1 MKKKIRKTLSPL
13 QYKRFVQILVLL
25 AIAAAGWIFLAPDMG
40 MYSLYSEKSR
50 VEKLQEKKS
59 KLEAE
64 NARLRREINRIEN
77 DVEYLERLAREKHGL
92 LKENEM
98 VFDFGE
104 KNSSD

>member
-1 MKKKIRKTLSPL
+1 MKKRFQHTLSPL
-13 QYKRFVQILVLL
+13 QQRRFVKILVLL
-25 AIAAAGWIFLAPDMG
+25 AIAAVGWIFFAPDMG
-40 MYSLYSEKSR
+40 IYSLYSQKNR

-64 NARLRREINRIEN
+64 NAALRREIKRIEN

-104 KNSSD
+104 NSTSD

>member
-1 MKKKIRKTLSPL
+1 MKKRFQNTLSPL
-13 QYKRFVQILVLL
+13 QQRRFVKILVLL
-25 AIAAAGWIFLAPDMG
+25 AIAAVGWIFFAPDMG
-40 MYSLYSEKSR
+40 IYSLYSQKNR

-64 NARLRREINRIEN
+64 NAALRREIERIEN

-104 KNSSD
+104 NSTSD

>member
-1 MKKKIRKTLSPL
+1 MKKKFQKTLSPL
-13 QYKRFVQILVLL
+13 QQRRFVKILVLL
-25 AIAAAGWIFLAPDMG
+25 AIAAAGWILFAPDMG
-40 MYSLYSEKSR
+40 IYSLYTQKSR

-64 NARLRREINRIEN
+64 NAALRREIDRIEN

-104 KNSSD
+104 KNTSD